1 MSGGCMH
8 GRLQA
13 AWQALCG
20 ESFICAIGPWGKVGA
35 CQACQ
40 GTWENWFKW
49 RERCMYRPGGTGAV
63 GGGAGAGR
71 DWQGGDWGWVGE
83 ESCGLSLANINCIL
97 SSCCLDFS
105 AMRST
110 AFPAKINPSPLGC
123 LLSGYF
129 IPTTRKKTRTHVN
142 PFNSSLRIIS
152 LQWPIWVL

>member
-13 AWQALCG
+13 AWKVLCG
-20 ESFICAIGPWGKVGA
+20 ESFICAIGPWGKVGT
-35 CQACQ
+35 CQVCQ
-40 GTWENWFKW
+40 GTREKGFKW
-49 RERCMYRPGGTGAV
+49 RERCMYRPVRTGGR
-63 GGGAGAGR
+63 GR
-71 DWQGGDWGWVGE
+71 EDWQGGDWGWVGE
-83 ESCGLSLANINCIL
+83 ESCGLSLVNINCIL

-110 AFPAKINPSPLGC
+110 ALPVKINPSPLGC

-129 IPTTRKKTRTHVN
+129 IPTTRKKSRTHVH
-142 PFNSSLRIIS
+142 PFNSSLRIIY